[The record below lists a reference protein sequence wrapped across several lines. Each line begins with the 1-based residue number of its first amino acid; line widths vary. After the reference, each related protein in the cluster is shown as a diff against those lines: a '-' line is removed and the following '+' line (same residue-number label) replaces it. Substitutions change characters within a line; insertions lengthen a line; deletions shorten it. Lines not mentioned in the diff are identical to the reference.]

1 MGIDW
6 MTVRYANGTELL
18 PRSLALQ
25 GASNVR
31 DIGGWPAA
39 DGRTVRFGLVFRS
52 AALGKLTA
60 RDVAALAAT
69 GLRTV
74 CDLRGVAER
83 RRAPSRLDNIPGL
96 TSHALSIEPSLGASL
111 RDVLA
116 TRIATGEDVMSLMRR
131 AYIAYAMDWSHCYR
145 AMFALLLEP
154 TQRPL
159 LFHCTAGKD
168 RTGFGAALVLS
179 AIGVPWEAVRE
190 DYMATNRLWRGDTE
204 LAALLPAHV
213 ADTLLRVHPEL
224 LDIAFR
230 AIRAA
235 YGTVDT
241 YLKDRMGLD
250 APRRDDLR
258 AALLE

>member
-1 MGIDW
+1 MNVSQADG
-6 MTVRYANGTELL
+6 AELL
-18 PRSLALQ
+18 PRSITLQ

-31 DIGGWPAA
+31 DIGGWPTG
-39 DGRTVRFGLVFRS
+39 DGRSVRFGLVFRS
-52 AALGKLTA
+52 ASLGKLTTK
-60 RDVAALAAT
+60 DVAALAAT

-74 CDLRGVAER
+74 CDLRGEAER
-83 RRAPSRLDNIPGL
+83 RRAPSRLDTIPGL
-96 TSHALSIEPSLGASL
+96 TAHALSIDPSLGASL
-111 RDVLA
+111 REILSA
-116 TRIATGEDVMSLMRR
+116 RIATGEDVMSLMRR

-154 TQRPL
+154 ARRPL

-168 RTGFGAALVLS
+168 RTGFGAAVLLTTL
-179 AIGVPWEAVRE
+179 GVPWEAVRE

-204 LAALLPAHV
+204 FAALMPAHV
-213 ADTLLRVHPEL
+213 STTLLRVHPEL
-224 LDIAFR
+224 LDVAFD

-241 YLKDRMGLD
+241 YLETRLGLD
-250 APRRDDLR
+250 ATGRESLR